1 LCELSSPPS
10 HNRQCTSSQFRIEA
24 VTVSHFIQIHA
35 LVQAQS
41 KKEDFFAR
49 VLPGKLRLSSGSCGE
64 KFFQSV
70 WRRKSYCLGIFFEGC
85 GKRLRIGFQHGMRVH
100 TESQI
105 GLTRPVFEVVPR
117 FPPFTREIRDF
128 ILPPSDCFQSPAS
141 FEIEIRRGV
150 LFGNEMR
157 VVIGCLRQ
165 SLPDPGANH
174 HPLRACNANVRH
186 AGRNHLVK

>member
-1 LCELSSPPS
+1 M
-10 HNRQCTSSQFRIEA
+10 
-24 VTVSHFIQIHA
+24 
-35 LVQAQS
+35 
-41 KKEDFFAR
+41 
-49 VLPGKLRLSSGSCGE
+49 PGNYVFLQGICGE

-70 WRRKSYCLGIFFEGC
+70 WRRKSYCLGIFFDGC

-150 LFGNEMR
+150 IVGHEMR
-157 VVIGCLRQ
+157 VVSAASG
-165 SLPDPGANH
+165 NH
-174 HPLRACNANVRH
+174 FPTQARIIIHFQHVNANVRH